1 MKFFPT
7 KDADMVK
14 FTPTAHI
21 EATDV
26 QAALEEL
33 DGELR
38 QYVHSYGVSWDED
51 ADTYVRTGATAGQP
65 AGQSLV
71 AGLLPIQ
78 SAMRRCILNDSGG
91 VEYYL
96 GATDSTK
103 REDGVTASDLTGT
116 DGQVMVQIPA
126 FYYKYGYSGTT
137 HTWEISLTPGEGFS
151 RHHAFIKN
159 GVDVDYRY
167 IGAYEGILY
176 DTSASR
182 YTNGVALG
190 LSSPLAMTFTNATS
204 VITCTTVTRP
214 FTNLEAG
221 DKFVVSVTMNNNG
234 TFTVSSTTDQTITTV
249 EALTDETAGN
259 TVLKTEKNWGT
270 DVLSS
275 VSGKAPI
282 NYGTRANFRAAAAT
296 RGTGWRQQ
304 DYDLI
309 SAIQL
314 LYIVEYASW
323 YSQSMIG
330 NGFTSFGNGWS
341 ALNSYNPI
349 ETTGN
354 SNGDGNTTAGVDNG
368 WGATGSYMSYRG
380 IENFYGHLWKWVD
393 GVNTNNAVPYVSNDD
408 TVFADDTTVNYT
420 DLGITLFDDFGYPI
434 TLKQTARGV
443 LPASLGASSHTYV
456 TDMVTVT
463 GSGWRL
469 YNFGGA
475 VSSGGAAGVASI
487 SIAGTSSGISPITGG
502 RLSF

>member
-21 EATDV
+21 EADDV

-33 DGELR
+33 DDELR

-151 RHHAFIKN
+151 LHHAFIKN

-167 IGAYEGILY
+167 MSAYEGVLY

-182 YTNGVALG
+182 YTNGVYF
-190 LSSPLAMTFTNATS
+190 SSVSMTFTNATS
-204 VITCTTVTRP
+204 VIDGTAFSHP
-214 FTNLEAG
+214 FTTLEAG
-221 DKFVVSVTMNNNG
+221 DKFVVSGTTNNNG
-234 TFTVSSTTDQTITTV
+234 TFTVDSNTDDTITTV
-249 EALTDETAGN
+249 EALTDETAGS
-259 TVLKTEKNWGT
+259 TGLVTEKNWGT

-282 NYGTRANFRAAAAT
+282 NNGTRANFRAAAAT

-304 DYDLI
+304 DYDLV

-314 LYIVEYASW
+314 LYLVEYANW
-323 YSQSMIG
+323 NAQSMIG
-330 NGFTSFGNGWS
+330 NGLTNFGSSEWVLWNR
-341 ALNSYNPI
+341 LNPL
-349 ETTGN
+349 ETTGLSN
-354 SNGDGNTTAGVDNG
+354 SNGNAIAGVDNG
-368 WGATGSYMSYRG
+368 TDATGSYMSYRG
-380 IENFYGHLWKWVD
+380 IENFYGHTEGWVD
-393 GVNTNNAVPYVSNDD
+393 GINVNNQVPYVSNDD
-408 TVFADDTTVNYT
+408 TVFADDTATDYT
-420 DLGITLFDDFGYPI
+420 DLGITLINSDGWQK
-434 TLKQTARGV
+434 TLEQTARGF
-443 LPASLGASSHTYV
+443 LPASVGGSSSTYLTDSYIGDASDWNVVHLGGNV
-456 TDMVTVT
+456 TDGYEAGVCYWVTVDP
-463 GSGWRL
+463 SGLSTEWL
-469 YNFGGA
+469 
-475 VSSGGAAGVASI
+475 SS
-487 SIAGTSSGISPITGG
+487 